1 MDFREMLFYSS
12 LLVVIVGYG
21 SFKYYEKKYESFK
34 NDLSDEE
41 E

>member
-1 MDFREMLFYSS
+1 MDLREILFYGS
-12 LLVVIVGYG
+12 LLVVIVGYC

-34 NDLSDEE
+34 DDLPDEE

>member
-1 MDFREMLFYSS
+1 MDLREILFYGS

-21 SFKYYEKKYESFK
+21 SFKYHEKKYESFK